1 MKFVQLLKFSLL
13 FKFQSKGVE
22 LQRIA
27 ILRRVFTM
35 FKRDLRFYQI
45 YHNFIG
51 TEFFFFY
58 SSIFF
63 IIITFSFS
71 ILI

>member
-51 TEFFFFY
+51 TEFFFFTPPSFLLLLL
-58 SSIFF
+58 SSFRF
-63 IIITFSFS
+63 
-71 ILI
+71 

>member
-45 YHNFIG
+45 YHNFID
-51 TEFFFFY
+51 TEFFFF
-58 SSIFF
+58 
-63 IIITFSFS
+63 TPPSFLLLLLS
-71 ILI
+71 PFRF